1 MKAYLVGGFVR
12 DTEMKKILGTNITPK
27 DRDWVVVGSTADEM
41 IKKGFTRVGAFPV
54 FLHPKNKEE
63 WALARTEKKNGKGY
77 KGFDVDFT
85 SSVTLEEDL
94 SRRDLTINAIAK
106 DPDTGEIVDPYNGRD
121 DIQRK
126 VLRHVSPAFVE
137 DPLRVLRVA
146 RFSARFYDFT
156 IAKET
161 MEEMQRIVDAGE
173 LKYLTAERVWKEMH
187 SSLEEDHPK
196 IFFNVLRE
204 CGALKEIWPE
214 LDALWGVPN
223 PALWHPEICSGIHTM
238 MVLQQA
244 VILSPKATI
253 RFAALCHDLGKGITP
268 EHELPS
274 HKGHEKTGLPLVE
287 KVCQQFKVPNEYKQ
301 LALKVCQF
309 HLHCHKAFE
318 LKSSTILKLF
328 NQLDVWRKPQEFED
342 FLMTCE
348 ADFKGRKCFE
358 NKIYPQADFLR
369 VTLHETLKIN
379 TQVFIEQ
386 GKKGKA
392 IKEAIDAERIHII
405 KNIKTEYFNT

>member
-27 DRDWVVVGSTADEM
+27 DRDWVVVGATADEM

-348 ADFKGRKCFE
+348 ADFKGRKGFE